1 MSSIVYSC
9 LNFLQHGIITQEIS
23 PKNNYTY
30 WKIPIL
36 IPLNFPIVRRLPIL
50 FIYKLN
56 RLFIAKSCRYL
67 FSYARTIRFYSQ
79 TFALVFLRIWNF
91 FASPTKL
98 LIDVNVSHCCEHVNI
113 SKAPS
118 RREHRRPKLQLW
130 DDHLGPPVER
140 VTKWAFSQMLKK
152 GCLSNVQLRS
162 GDSPKF
168 CFRLRSTFKKTN
180 CSLHQCSS
188 LHSTV
193 EGNKICEG
201 EVRLKVFSYF
211 LETSLKRFLPCSVRM
226 KLTIV
231 WTAIEGDYS
240 IAKLTQLAMIE

>member
-1 MSSIVYSC
+1 MSV
-9 LNFLQHGIITQEIS
+9 
-23 PKNNYTY
+23 
-30 WKIPIL
+30 
-36 IPLNFPIVRRLPIL
+36 
-50 FIYKLN
+50 FI
-56 RLFIAKSCRYL
+56 FICQDNQVL
-67 FSYARTIRFYSQ
+67 FSDICTC
-79 TFALVFLRIWNF
+79 FLRIWNF
-91 FASPTKL
+91 FASPTEF

-113 SKAPS
+113 SKATKP
-118 RREHRRPKLQLW
+118 
-130 DDHLGPPVER
+130 ER

-231 WTAIEGDYS
+231 
-240 IAKLTQLAMIE
+240 

>member
-1 MSSIVYSC
+1 MSV
-9 LNFLQHGIITQEIS
+9 
-23 PKNNYTY
+23 
-30 WKIPIL
+30 
-36 IPLNFPIVRRLPIL
+36 
-50 FIYKLN
+50 FI
-56 RLFIAKSCRYL
+56 FICQDNQVL
-67 FSYARTIRFYSQ
+67 FSDICTC
-79 TFALVFLRIWNF
+79 FLRIWNF

-113 SKAPS
+113 KGTKGTKP
-118 RREHRRPKLQLW
+118 
-130 DDHLGPPVER
+130 ER

-180 CSLHQCSS
+180 RSLHQCSS

-226 KLTIV
+226 KLNIV
-231 WTAIEGDYS
+231 
-240 IAKLTQLAMIE
+240 